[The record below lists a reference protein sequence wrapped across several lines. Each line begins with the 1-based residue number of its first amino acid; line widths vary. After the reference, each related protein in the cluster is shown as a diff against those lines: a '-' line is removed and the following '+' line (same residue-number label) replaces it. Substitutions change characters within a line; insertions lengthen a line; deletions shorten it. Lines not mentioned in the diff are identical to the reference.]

1 MNIYEDSSKN
11 RFNFKKT
18 RTKRNEY
25 IYNINNTNKTLL
37 FNTEREENKQSVN
50 YRNFHGLNRINAKMF
65 KNALKSLR
73 NSSSSQTNFI
83 SNDFDFSNISNVN
96 NKYIFSSNKKET
108 ENTKFN
114 KTKNKMNQTESL
126 LSTKTSQNHNK
137 YFNSSLD
144 NFYHQV
150 SNKKKRNIVSSLT
163 KMNLTKISFYLA
175 KNKKKN
181 NKNINNI
188 TKYDKKEKE
197 ENKKEKEKE
206 KISDKGIKE
215 DKKVNI
221 GIDVKE
227 NINDEEY
234 IVNSSGFNSYN
245 QIILKNLFQKN
256 KIKIK
261 QDVLDRIILDYNLQN
276 KNIFLTPFYNSFG
289 LMIEDVSQRVRFM
302 KGSLD
307 LIYPKII
314 QKKYQIKAEQ
324 SIKKLG
330 KLRSSS
336 VENIK
341 RNKNDIKDILFSIN
355 KYKKISQSVFS
366 KYPIYI
372 KLKGKFS
379 PRMYSFKEQN
389 LLSHKLNKRN
399 LFLK

>member
-1 MNIYEDSSKN
+1 
-11 RFNFKKT
+11 
-18 RTKRNEY
+18 
-25 IYNINNTNKTLL
+25 
-37 FNTEREENKQSVN
+37 
-50 YRNFHGLNRINAKMF
+50 
-65 KNALKSLR
+65 
-73 NSSSSQTNFI
+73 
-83 SNDFDFSNISNVN
+83 
-96 NKYIFSSNKKET
+96 
-108 ENTKFN
+108 
-114 KTKNKMNQTESL
+114 
-126 LSTKTSQNHNK
+126 
-137 YFNSSLD
+137 
-144 NFYHQV
+144 
-150 SNKKKRNIVSSLT
+150 
-163 KMNLTKISFYLA
+163 MNLTKINFYLE
-175 KNKKKN
+175 KNKKK

-188 TKYDKKEKE
+188 TKYNKKENE

-314 QKKYQIKAEQ
+314 QK
-324 SIKKLG
+324 
-330 KLRSSS
+330 
-336 VENIK
+336 NIK
-341 RNKNDIKDILFSIN
+341 
-355 KYKKISQSVFS
+355 
-366 KYPIYI
+366 
-372 KLKGKFS
+372 
-379 PRMYSFKEQN
+379 
-389 LLSHKLNKRN
+389 
-399 LFLK
+399 